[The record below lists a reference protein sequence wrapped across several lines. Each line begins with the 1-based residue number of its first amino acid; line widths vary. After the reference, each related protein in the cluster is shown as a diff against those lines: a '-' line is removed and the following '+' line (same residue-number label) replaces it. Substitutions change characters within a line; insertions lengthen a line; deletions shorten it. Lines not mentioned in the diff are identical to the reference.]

1 MADQGPPPGP
11 PEKAHA
17 LPASRTFDT
26 WQARDCEVDRAS
38 GTFAYASS
46 DKPRKALTLA
56 GAKVRTMEPYKGKP
70 FVFVLDFSGG
80 EPLTLATTTSEER
93 DKWVRFIKQTAKLL
107 AVRKHRAG
115 EGLNPDQAWPE
126 ARRYKTGERADRASA
141 KDVDRLQD
149 ETLDV
154 VGRMRRQLSGT
165 REIAAATSDTLKQQ
179 GEQIEQTTR
188 DLDRMNHELK
198 QADRNLTQLESWRI
212 FGGKSKRKG
221 RKAEKMARRILVDS
235 PTMMQRTVSPP
246 RRRRSSNDG
255 SKSPASLP
263 SSRKPS
269 RSNIADGLEGRDAD
283 EAERWIRI
291 RRKDDTINAGLDE
304 IDSMLD
310 ALGGDARRM
319 NAQVRRQNSRLGV
332 MNEALEESEARTAR
346 VNARAR
352 HNVGY
357 YGRPTTT
364 AACCVSERPP
374 CPRGPGTTVLSGGEQ
389 PGRAP

>member
-1 MADQGPPPGP
+1 
-11 PEKAHA
+11 
-17 LPASRTFDT
+17 
-26 WQARDCEVDRAS
+26 
-38 GTFAYASS
+38 
-46 DKPRKALTLA
+46 
-56 GAKVRTMEPYKGKP
+56 
-70 FVFVLDFSGG
+70 
-80 EPLTLATTTSEER
+80 
-93 DKWVRFIKQTAKLL
+93 
-107 AVRKHRAG
+107 
-115 EGLNPDQAWPE
+115 
-126 ARRYKTGERADRASA
+126 
-141 KDVDRLQD
+141 
-149 ETLDV
+149 
-154 VGRMRRQLSGT
+154 
-165 REIAAATSDTLKQQ
+165 
-179 GEQIEQTTR
+179 
-188 DLDRMNHELK
+188 MNHELK

-221 RKAEKMARRILVDS
+221 RKAEKLARAHSSRFPEDEKEPS
-235 PTMMQRTVSPP
+235 KSPP

-269 RSNIADGLEGRDAD
+269 RSNIVDGLEGRDAD
-283 EAERWIRI
+283 EAAALDNI

-357 YGRPTTT
+357 YGRPD
-364 AACCVSERPP
+364 
-374 CPRGPGTTVLSGGEQ
+374 L
-389 PGRAP
+389 

>member
-1 MADQGPPPGP
+1 MPDDTDLLQGRL
-11 PEKAHA
+11 KK
-17 LPASRTFDT
+17 LTRSPASRTFDT

-38 GTFAYASS
+38 GTFAYASA

-56 GAKVRTMEPYKGKP
+56 SAKVRTMEPYKGKP
-70 FVFVLDFSGG
+70 FVFVVDFSSG
-80 EPLTLATTTSEER
+80 EPLTLAAPSGEER

-126 ARRYKTGERADRASA
+126 ARRYRTGEKADRASA
-141 KDVDRLQD
+141 RDVDRLQD

-198 QADRNLTQLESWRI
+198 QADRNLSQLESWRI

-221 RKAEKMARRILVDS
+221 RKAEKLARAHSSRFPEDEKEPSKS
-235 PTMMQRTVSPP
+235 PPRRSPP

-269 RSNIADGLEGRDAD
+269 RSNIVDGLEGRDAD
-283 EAERWIRI
+283 EAAALDNI

-319 NAQVRRQNSRLGV
+319 NAQVRRQNTRLGV

-357 YGRPTTT
+357 YGRPD
-364 AACCVSERPP
+364 
-374 CPRGPGTTVLSGGEQ
+374 L
-389 PGRAP
+389 

>member
-1 MADQGPPPGP
+1 MPDDTDLLQGRL
-11 PEKAHA
+11 KK
-17 LPASRTFDT
+17 LTRSPASRTFDT

-38 GTFAYASS
+38 GTFAYASA

-56 GAKVRTMEPYKGKP
+56 SAKVRTMEPYKGKP
-70 FVFVLDFSGG
+70 FVFVVDFSSG
-80 EPLTLATTTSEER
+80 EPLTLAATSGEER

-126 ARRYKTGERADRASA
+126 ARRYRTGEKADRASA

-198 QADRNLTQLESWRI
+198 QADRNLSQLESWRI

-221 RKAEKMARRILVDS
+221 RKAEKLARAHSSRFPEEESSSKS
-235 PTMMQRTVSPP
+235 PPRRSPP

-269 RSNIADGLEGRDAD
+269 RSNIVDGLEGRDAD
-283 EAERWIRI
+283 EAAALDTI

-357 YGRPTTT
+357 YGRPD
-364 AACCVSERPP
+364 
-374 CPRGPGTTVLSGGEQ
+374 L
-389 PGRAP
+389 